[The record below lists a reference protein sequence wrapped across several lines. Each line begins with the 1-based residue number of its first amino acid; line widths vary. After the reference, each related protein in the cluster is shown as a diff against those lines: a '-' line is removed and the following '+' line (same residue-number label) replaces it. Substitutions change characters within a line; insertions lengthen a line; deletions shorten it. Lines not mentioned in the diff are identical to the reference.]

1 MSQFI
6 NSKNDQLKIN
16 KTKDEFDFINAMQ
29 MKKKMVNKKLL
40 AKKLPKNQNA
50 IEDFYN
56 MVDKIN
62 DTLNNK
68 QSVVCK
74 LLDF

>member
-40 AKKLPKNQNA
+40 AKKLPKN
-50 IEDFYN
+50 
-56 MVDKIN
+56 
-62 DTLNNK
+62 
-68 QSVVCK
+68 
-74 LLDF
+74 